1 MFIQVKNQQ
10 YSDFGGVD
18 KSVINM
24 NKATERADRK
34 TMDEDICLLRK
45 DEDIVEVKLFG
56 LKRYCGI
63 ITAGYSDFVA
73 KLINIT
79 SLTFMLDKFIG

>member
-1 MFIQVKNQQ
+1 VFIQVKNQQ
-10 YSDFGGVD
+10 YSDFSGVD

-24 NKATERADRK
+24 NKAAERADRK

-45 DEDIVEVKLFG
+45 DEDIVEVRLFG
-56 LKRYCGI
+56 LKRYGGI